1 MPKCCPIPRFH
12 SYLSTLFQVP
22 LSALSPPSVSLG
34 AVGGHFNST
43 TKIKFVPLPTIS
55 PHPAIHRGVRSIRV
69 HTDRYLPSSEMQR
82 YRGHSTISDS
92 LLHLPSLDNRPKTR
106 LVAQEKALKRT
117 REFKSCSG
125 VLPHRVEQPF
135 YMSGQRAP
143 IVGKEEEV
151 HMMEEERRVHF
162 SKNATL
168 FYGRGLAHHPVS
180 SCGGREAVRRF
191 EARLN
196 TATLEQ
202 RRIHEHGEDVEE
214 NEQTTDDCKGHI
226 FLTETRTRTNV

>member
-1 MPKCCPIPRFH
+1 M
-12 SYLSTLFQVP
+12 SQVP

-43 TKIKFVPLPTIS
+43 TKIKFVPLPTIFS
-55 PHPAIHRGVRSIRV
+55 AHQAIHRGVRSIRV
-69 HTDRYLPSSEMQR
+69 HTDRYLPSSGMQH
-82 YRGHSTISDS
+82 RGRSTISDS

-117 REFKSCSG
+117 REFTSRSG
-125 VLPHRVEQPF
+125 VLLHRVEQPF
-135 YMSGQRAP
+135 YMSGHRAP

-151 HMMEEERRVHF
+151 QMMEEERRVHF
-162 SKNATL
+162 SKNATF

-191 EARLN
+191 EVRLN
-196 TATLEQ
+196 TALEQ
-202 RRIHEHGEDVEE
+202 RRSHVQREDVVES
-214 NEQTTDDCKGHI
+214 EQTTDDCRGQT
-226 FLTETRTRTNV
+226 FLTEARTRTNV